1 MTKLFKEEINKL
13 DKLLT
18 KRNISHE
25 KTMFTAGA
33 DIWIPK
39 FGDYEFRIY
48 CTEQSRGYSQGL
60 LEVNGA
66 GRGVLLEPTGYL
78 HAEEAME
85 LMEVIVA

>member
-1 MTKLFKEEINKL
+1 MTKLFNVEINKL

-18 KRNISHE
+18 KHDIPHE
-25 KTMFTAGA
+25 KNTFLSGA
-33 DIWIPK
+33 NIWIPK
-39 FGDYEFRIY
+39 YGDYEFRIY